1 MSKTLPTDR
10 IAFPKPTDEEK
21 REWGQRD
28 ISRRAEWGSRVYE
41 YDMPNNV
48 VFVLRRTSMAPVKPN
63 TSGSLEL
70 IGIIRDPDMQ
80 LRVKI
85 NENAE
90 TYFPA

>member
-10 IAFPKPTDEEK
+10 QIFPKPTDEEK
-21 REWGQRD
+21 REWGHAD

-41 YDMPNNV
+41 YDISRNV

-70 IGIIRDPDMQ
+70 MGIIREPDMQ

-90 TYFPA
+90 AYFSV